1 MRTLYDIP
9 APAKLNL
16 FLHITG
22 RRDDGY
28 HLMQSVFML
37 IDWCDTLHLERNSN
51 GRIARTAAGNTA
63 EKALPDDD
71 LCVRAARLL
80 QQHVG
85 CPLGVDITLHKRIP
99 VEAGMGGGSSDA
111 ASCLIGLNRLWGLG
125 LSMAELSALGLEL
138 GADVPFF
145 IQGRNAWVEGTGERI
160 TPLELPAA
168 RFLVVKPTTG
178 IATPELFS
186 HPDLTR
192 NHKSVTMEDFRRSY
206 YRFGCNDMQAIA
218 ERVNPDIARV
228 ASVLQVMGLRP
239 VMTGSGSS
247 VFAHVADA
255 SGDRLNGGQGS
266 GSSLSEL
273 ARRVVHRLPECTVKV
288 CGNLPVH
295 PLIGWL
301 ERQ

>member
-1 MRTLYDIP
+1 MRALYDIP

-28 HLMQSVFML
+28 HLIQSVFML
-37 IDWCDTLHLERNSN
+37 IDWCDTLHLERNGT
-51 GRIARTAAGNTA
+51 GRVARTAAGNTA

-80 QQHVG
+80 QLRTG
-85 CPLGVDITLHKRIP
+85 CAQGVDITLHKRIP

-111 ASCLIGLNRLWGLG
+111 ASCLIALNRLWGLG
-125 LSMAELSALGLEL
+125 LSVDELSVLGLEL

-145 IQGRNAWVEGTGERI
+145 IRGRNAWVEGTGELI
-160 TPLELPAA
+160 TPIRLPVAQ
-168 RFLVVKPTTG
+168 FLVVKPATG
-178 IATPELFS
+178 VATPELFS

-206 YRFGCNDMQAIA
+206 YRFGCNDMQAVA
-218 ERVNPDIARV
+218 ESINPDIARV
-228 ASVLQVMGLRP
+228 ASVLQTLRLRP

-247 VFAHVADA
+247 VFAHISGA
-255 SGDRLNGGQGS
+255 SEDRLPDGQCRDS
-266 GSSLSEL
+266 PVTEL
-273 ARRVVHRLPECTVKV
+273 ARQAAHRLPECTVKV
-288 CGNLPVH
+288 CSNLPAH
-295 PLIGWL
+295 PLLGWL
-301 ERQ
+301 VS